1 MTVSDYNKE
10 YYSRPEVKQSHQK
23 YMREYYLKN
32 KKQLLVR
39 QSKYYIANKEKIKL
53 YMKEYMRKYKPSK
66 KLLLGKDVINPKSK
80 VVDKVDK
87 DKV

>member
-66 KLLLGKDVINPKSK
+66 KSLLRKDMVDPKSK
-80 VVDKVDK
+80 VVDEVDK
-87 DKV
+87 YKV